1 MHYKLLATTLLAASL
16 LGAPVIAYA
25 QSDTAPKGQSASN
38 GSNYEAKP
46 PMKHHKMRTSHAHMK
61 PGTTTG
67 MSSKPGGKP
76 TSRKPPAS

>member
-25 QSDTAPKGQSASN
+25 QSDTVQKGQSASN
-38 GSNYEAKP
+38 GSEAKTP
-46 PMKHHKMRTSHAHMK
+46 TKHHKMRTSHAHMK

>member
-25 QSDTAPKGQSASN
+25 QSDTTQKGPSTSTE
-38 GSNYEAKP
+38 SNYEAKTP
-46 PMKHHKMRTSHAHMK
+46 TKHHRIRTSHMK

-67 MSSKPGGKP
+67 MSTRSRPSSHS